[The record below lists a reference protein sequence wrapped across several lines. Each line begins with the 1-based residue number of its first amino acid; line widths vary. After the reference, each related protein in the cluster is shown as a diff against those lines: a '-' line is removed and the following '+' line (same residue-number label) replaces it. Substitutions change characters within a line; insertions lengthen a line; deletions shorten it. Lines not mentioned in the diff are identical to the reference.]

1 MELAPYIDR
10 NSAHE
15 AIYKSVS
22 REGSTARGVLVRPNI
37 LVSLDDAWNVNE
49 PDIVAATEEE
59 VLNRLLWVKLG
70 HEDSV
75 PEGFSEVYLEGHTD
89 LIQGFFYVEYDLLD
103 ETIWN
108 ESRFHGLM
116 SNGSDITVDADDVW
130 VRPWEDEPE
139 ARGPVFRVKYSP
151 TWKPDETET
160 GFFAWVPERYL
171 FRGLS
176 AKGVWLNSAQYTVKT
191 IDKVQSV
198 GDVVDAVEASCL
210 KDEGFRLQ
218 EVSKGVYVVTEVPPE
233 VREALRWL

>member
-1 MELAPYIDR
+1 MNLASYIDR

-15 AIYKSVS
+15 VIYKSVS

-37 LVSLDDAWNVNE
+37 LVSLDDAWNENE
-49 PDIVAATEEE
+49 LDIVAATEEE
-59 VLNRLLWVKLG
+59 VLDRLLWVKLG
-70 HEDSV
+70 HEDDV
-75 PEGFSEVYLEGHTD
+75 PEGFAEVYLEGHTD
-89 LIQGFFYVEYDLLD
+89 PIQGFFYVEYDLLD

-108 ESRFHGLM
+108 ESRFNGLL

-130 VRPWEDEPE
+130 VRPMEDEPE
-139 ARGPVFRVKYSP
+139 DRGPVFRVKYYP

-191 IDKVQSV
+191 VDKVQSV
-198 GDVVDAVEASCL
+198 GDVVDAVEGSCL

-218 EVSKGVYVVTEVPPE
+218 EVSNGVYVVTEVPPE
-233 VREALRWL
+233 VREALKWL